1 MEEEAEEDE
10 EEEEEEEEAAES
22 NPNHN
27 HIPLE
32 IVSEDEMALIEAA
45 LSAAAAAAAVR
56 IPSSSSSLL
65 SVSRSLKRTITSPLK
80 RTLACCSNAGTPSEE
95 IEDLGDN
102 SHMKEKKKKSGEGLT
117 SLYLKFRNRRG
128 LSVTDITRSV
138 SCPSPP
144 FFADRLKFCKSPI
157 CF

>member
-1 MEEEAEEDE
+1 MEEED
-10 EEEEEEEEAAES
+10 EEEEEEAAES
-22 NPNHN
+22 SPNHN

-56 IPSSSSSLL
+56 IPSSSSPLL
-65 SVSRSLKRTITSPLK
+65 SVSRSLKSTITSPLK
-80 RTLACCSNAGTPSEE
+80 RTLTCCSNPGTPSEE

-102 SHMKEKKKKSGEGLT
+102 SHMKEKKKSGEGLT

-138 SCPSPP
+138 SCPSPS
-144 FFADRLKFCKSPI
+144 FLLID
-157 CF
+157 